1 MLAISHD
8 ISKGDQVVCIDETY
22 HEESLKLVPNRP
34 VKDSIYTVRDVSITT
49 MGKAIWLEEITN
61 PLLKH
66 HSGMGM
72 FEPSFS
78 ILRFMKHE

>member
-1 MLAISHD
+1 
-8 ISKGDQVVCIDETY
+8 
-22 HEESLKLVPNRP
+22 
-34 VKDSIYTVRDVSITT
+34 